1 MTIPIQPSSPS
12 GAGESREGDRS
23 GRRSGSGEL
32 DGDARRGRIRR
43 WTFRALGGLALV
55 GIVAVPWWGR
65 AVLQRLSFFHVRAIQ
80 VEGARYLDPA
90 LVVQRLEV
98 DTLHSVWEELAP
110 IERRVRELALVEDV
124 AIQRELPG
132 TLIVHLTERTPVAYV
147 STDSGLQAHDAMG
160 TALPVDP
167 LRTPLDVP
175 VVVTPD
181 TAVLRLL
188 GELRVA
194 DPGLYRRLSDVR
206 RVGDELHFSLF
217 SIMVR
222 TRADVNARRLADII
236 PVEADLARRDQRA
249 AELDL
254 RFRDQVIA
262 RLP

>member
-1 MTIPIQPSSPS
+1 MSIPLRPS
-12 GAGESREGDRS
+12 
-23 GRRSGSGEL
+23 SGSGEQEP
-32 DGDARRGRIRR
+32 RRGAAAEPEVAPGERDSSGRVRR
-43 WTFRALGGLALV
+43 VAFRALGGLALA
-55 GIVAVPWWGR
+55 GLISVPWWGR
-65 AVLQRLSFFHVRAIQ
+65 GVLRQLAFFHVRAVQ

-90 LVVQRLEV
+90 LVVQQLEV

-124 AIQRELPG
+124 VVQRKLPG
-132 TLIVHLTERTPVAYV
+132 TLVVHLTERTPVAYV
-147 STDSGLQAHDAMG
+147 STDSGLHAHDATG
-160 TALPVDP
+160 VSLPIDP

-181 TAVLRLL
+181 TAVLRIL
-188 GELRVA
+188 GELRAA

-206 RVGDELHFSLF
+206 RVGDELHFKLF
-217 SIMVR
+217 SIVVR
-222 TRADVNARRLADII
+222 TRADVSARRLADIK